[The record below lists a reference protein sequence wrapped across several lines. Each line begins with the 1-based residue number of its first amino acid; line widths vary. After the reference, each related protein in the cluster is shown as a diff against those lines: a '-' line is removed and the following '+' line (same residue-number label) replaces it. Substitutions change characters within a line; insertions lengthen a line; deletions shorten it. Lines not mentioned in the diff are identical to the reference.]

1 MSVVATAK
9 VAARVAVLTAAIVR
23 TVVPVV
29 TAKREL
35 NNHGTSI
42 LPPPQE
48 LPVLRQ
54 RRSPD

>member
-9 VAARVAVLTAAIVR
+9 VAVKAVLTAAIVR

-48 LPVLRQ
+48 LPVLCQ